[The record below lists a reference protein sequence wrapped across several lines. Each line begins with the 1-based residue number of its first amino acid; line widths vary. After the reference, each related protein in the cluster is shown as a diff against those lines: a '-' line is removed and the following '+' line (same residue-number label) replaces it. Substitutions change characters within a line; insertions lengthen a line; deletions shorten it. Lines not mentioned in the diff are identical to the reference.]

1 MNINSV
7 RNFLQWLCYRIREL
21 LIKIKSIATFQICE
35 ARWRGTGDRKI
46 YHKLFTPRVLE
57 QYSVFGKQKSNF
69 SCSLR
74 ILFFSRKN
82 TDNFLVKAISSPEG
96 VWSERNFFS
105 THQNKVWPYTML
117 SSVLDMLGIKEVACI
132 GIVRCRRVGCTVMNS
147 LMSLTPTFKPS
158 WIIQSLK

>member
-96 VWSERNFFS
+96 VWSERNFFFNTS
-105 THQNKVWPYTML
+105 
-117 SSVLDMLGIKEVACI
+117 E
-132 GIVRCRRVGCTVMNS
+132 
-147 LMSLTPTFKPS
+147 
-158 WIIQSLK
+158 QSLAIHDAFKCVGYARYKGSSMYRDCQVSESWVYSDE